1 MKSAPETDFLVQILA
16 HHAAMKI
23 IDSSTY
29 LTVQLTGTKD
39 KKQTAISY
47 LTLQIDDKK
56 EYIDF
61 SAAFKKP
68 QEKYDTYEITIK
80 SNS

>member
-1 MKSAPETDFLVQILA
+1 
-16 HHAAMKI
+16 MKI

-39 KKQTAISY
+39 KKQTAIAY

-68 QEKYDTYEITIK
+68 QEKYDTY
-80 SNS
+80 